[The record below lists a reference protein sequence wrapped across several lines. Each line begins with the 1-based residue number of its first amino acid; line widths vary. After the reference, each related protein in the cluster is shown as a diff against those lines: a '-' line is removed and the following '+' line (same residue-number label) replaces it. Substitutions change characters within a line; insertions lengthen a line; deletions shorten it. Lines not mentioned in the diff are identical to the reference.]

1 MVKKLMIRASAF
13 AAALMICV
21 SCFFMTAGADLSS
34 FYLVE
39 DYYLSDNVYFYD
51 ESGRFSDD
59 EKAQIKEMLEDTA
72 DKIGFNV
79 GLFASGVSRSD
90 ATVEAIAIDG
100 ARKIFD
106 KDGTGTVFLFID
118 LDGKTNAYD
127 VMASYHDAYLYYTD
141 SGFGDRSKAI
151 LKKMQTYFPKGG
163 SKIVTSSIING
174 LKEYCN
180 QLIYYKNQGPERGS
194 FYENDVSF
202 KVVTDSGIEM
212 RSQGSFTIEKDGKIV
227 QSTFRPYKYWYFGLA
242 AGVAVALIVVAITS
256 YAVKRRYKFKSST
269 SASAYT
275 STKNVYM
282 RDQQDIFLGTTV
294 SKVRLQSNSG
304 GHGGGSFGGGHG
316 GGGFSGS
323 HR

>member
-21 SCFFMTAGADLSS
+21 SCFFMTAGAYLSS

-151 LKKMQTYFPKGG
+151 LKKMQ
-163 SKIVTSSIING
+163 
-174 LKEYCN
+174 
-180 QLIYYKNQGPERGS
+180 
-194 FYENDVSF
+194 
-202 KVVTDSGIEM
+202 
-212 RSQGSFTIEKDGKIV
+212 KDGI
-227 QSTFRPYKYWYFGLA
+227 
-242 AGVAVALIVVAITS
+242 
-256 YAVKRRYKFKSST
+256 
-269 SASAYT
+269 
-275 STKNVYM
+275 
-282 RDQQDIFLGTTV
+282 
-294 SKVRLQSNSG
+294 RLC
-304 GHGGGSFGGGHG
+304 
-316 GGGFSGS
+316 FS
-323 HR
+323 HDTYDDEVIKL

>member
-21 SCFFMTAGADLSS
+21 SCFFMTAGAYLSS

-174 LKEYCN
+174 TG
-180 QLIYYKNQGPERGS
+180 QLHYREGRQNSAVNIPALQIL
-194 FYENDVSF
+194 V
-202 KVVTDSGIEM
+202 
-212 RSQGSFTIEKDGKIV
+212 
-227 QSTFRPYKYWYFGLA
+227 FRTCGRCSSSPY
-242 AGVAVALIVVAITS
+242 S
-256 YAVKRRYKFKSST
+256 RRYNKLCS
-269 SASAYT
+269 
-275 STKNVYM
+275 
-282 RDQQDIFLGTTV
+282 
-294 SKVRLQSNSG
+294 
-304 GHGGGSFGGGHG
+304 
-316 GGGFSGS
+316 
-323 HR
+323 